1 MKKSSLLVQK
11 LNSAFEKDFINF
23 STIVLK
29 PSDPYVLLIK
39 DHSHQGWNDFA
50 QVHDE
55 LTKEVEAA
63 IRLYYIEL
71 EDIENFLLF
80 EEVFISPAQLYS
92 PYHYLV
98 SFI

>member
-1 MKKSSLLVQK
+1 VR
-11 LNSAFEKDFINF
+11 
-23 STIVLK
+23 
-29 PSDPYVLLIK
+29 
-39 DHSHQGWNDFA
+39 
-50 QVHDE
+50 DE

>member
-1 MKKSSLLVQK
+1 MKKSSLLAQK
-11 LNSAFEKDFINF
+11 LNSAFEKDLITF

-39 DHSHQGWNDFA
+39 DHSHRRCDDFA
-50 QVHDE
+50 QVRYE
-55 LTKEVEAA
+55 LTKEIEEA

-71 EDIENFLLF
+71 EDIENFLSF
-80 EEVFISPAQLYS
+80 EEVFMSPAKLYS

>member
-1 MKKSSLLVQK
+1 MKKSSLLARR
-11 LNSAFEKDFINF
+11 LNTAFEKDRITF

-39 DHSHQGWNDFA
+39 DHSHRRCQDFA
-50 QVHDE
+50 QVRDE
-55 LTKEVEAA
+55 LTKEVEEA
-63 IRLYYIEL
+63 IRLYYIEA
-71 EDIENFLLF
+71 EDREDFLLS
-80 EEVFISPAQLYS
+80 EDVFLSPAHLYS

>member
-1 MKKSSLLVQK
+1 MKKSSLLAQK
-11 LNSAFEKDFINF
+11 LNSAFEKDLISF

-39 DHSHQGWNDFA
+39 DHAYRQWDDFV
-50 QVHDE
+50 QMREE
-55 LTKEVEAA
+55 LTKEIEEA

-71 EDIENFLLF
+71 EDVEDFLIF
-80 EEVFISPAQLYS
+80 EEVFMSPAQLYS

>member
-1 MKKSSLLVQK
+1 MKKSSLLAKK
-11 LNSAFEKDFINF
+11 LNLAFEQDLIAF

-39 DHSHQGWNDFA
+39 DHSHRQWDDFA
-50 QVHDE
+50 QIRDE
-55 LTKEVEAA
+55 FAQEIEEA

-71 EDIENFLLF
+71 ENMEDPLLF
-80 EEVFISPAQLYS
+80 KEVFMSPAQLYS